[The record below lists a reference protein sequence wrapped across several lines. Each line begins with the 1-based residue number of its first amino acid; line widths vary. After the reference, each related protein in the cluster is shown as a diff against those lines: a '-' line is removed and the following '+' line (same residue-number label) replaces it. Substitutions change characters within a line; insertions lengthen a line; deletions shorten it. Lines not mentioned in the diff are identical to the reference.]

1 MPRVTIEWKGIEK
14 AFSKLVN
21 APGNVD
27 RLIDAVVKNNAE
39 KAKAEAQRIAPYD
52 TGFLHDEIY
61 AHYPGKACAEIV
73 SNAGY
78 SGFLEYGTRKMS
90 AQPFLRPAIE
100 SILPDLEKD
109 YNSVIRRA
117 FK

>member
-39 KAKAEAQRIAPYD
+39 KAKTEAQRIAPYD

-90 AQPFLRPAIE
+90 AQPFMRPAIE